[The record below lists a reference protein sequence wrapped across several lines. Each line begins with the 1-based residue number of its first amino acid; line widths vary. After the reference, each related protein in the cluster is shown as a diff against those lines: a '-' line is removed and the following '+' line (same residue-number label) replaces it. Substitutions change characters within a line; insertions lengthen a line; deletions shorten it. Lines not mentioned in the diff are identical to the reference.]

1 MADKRGYNGFNGSYP
16 YAPYGGGYG
25 APSSGKKKLS
35 KKDRKRREAKAR
47 RKAYNATMRER
58 QRYAMENASY
68 RYKIAAIDGRGGI
81 DNGYY
86 TLPADKKPRRE
97 KDYFFV
103 MRKFVCF
110 LMLLI
115 MLVSVAY
122 FALNFVKIESI
133 PANFPAL
140 FIETEKKAADNPEG
154 GENTGEGTEGG
165 EEVAPTNADE
175 TTEGEP
181 AEGEPAEG
189 EPAEGEGEEEKA
201 PAFDGIAYGAFDPVF
216 GFLKYVGGKV
226 GIDLDFSD
234 TDFGKSP
241 LYDGMIAKME
251 NGMTDTLTTI
261 FVYAMPI
268 AIIVYIITALIMAI
282 KAFIGMCGR
291 RICKCFGLGS
301 IVMIICAALVAFG
314 GLASTVDVAGTM
326 EFGNIV
332 NILIGGLTGV
342 GGFTGGYGLLII
354 LVLPILTLVLS
365 MFARKKIPY
374 SIFDTFGE

>member
-25 APSSGKKKLS
+25 APSSGKKKLT
-35 KKDRKRREAKAR
+35 KKEKKRREAKAR

-68 RYKIAAIDGRGGI
+68 RYKISAIDGRGGI
-81 DNGYY
+81 DNSYY

-122 FALNFVKIESI
+122 FALNFVKIEAI
-133 PANFPAL
+133 PANFTAL
-140 FIETEKKAADNPEG
+140 FIETEKKAAEPGDN
-154 GENTGEGTEGG
+154 GEDIDDKENG
-165 EEVAPTNADE
+165 EEITPANADE
-175 TTEGEP
+175 TAEGDS

-189 EPAEGEGEEEKA
+189 EEGEEGEEKA
-201 PAFDGIAYGAFDPVF
+201 PAFDGIAYSAFDPVF

-251 NGMTDTLTTI
+251 NGMTDTLTTV

-282 KAFIGMCGR
+282 KAFIGMFGR

-354 LVLPILTLVLS
+354 LVLPIITLLLS
-365 MFARKKIPY
+365 MLARKKIPY